1 MHLKDIG
8 SITMKKGDLVIMR
21 SQAYFEQWTG
31 KTAIVSNSY
40 TKYNQNILDICFI
53 ETGEVRLGMSAS
65 LFDLM
70 SESP

>member
-1 MHLKDIG
+1 
-8 SITMKKGDLVIMR
+8 MKEGDLVIMR
-21 SQAYFEQWTG
+21 PQVYFERWAG

-53 ETGEVRLGMSAS
+53 ETREVRLGMSAS